1 MFRLRCTT
9 DAQAR
14 WKNGHPAHKT
24 TGVDK
29 AN

>member
-1 MFRLRCTT
+1 MFKLRCMI

-14 WKNGHPAHKT
+14 WKNGHPAHRT